1 MATFRS
7 IKRIVLCREI
17 LFRAFLAHLLVQLV
31 SVNFVEIYRFHAVK
45 RAANTNFNEEKQRAM
60 IFSVSHTGLCTKY
73 FVDNLRFRQIAFFVC
88 QKQTKKCTLFNG
100 QMLSYFFPVKY
111 FFFESQHYI
120 LYIFYEF
127 FEWPK
132 LPHRITALNFMR
144 IGSLAAGNN
153 NRTTKNLL
161 SYFSSCIFHEMEKNS
176 QTQQQTFRVRFGSQT
191 VKHTTND
198 EVNHSNHRRIV

>member
-73 FVDNLRFRQIAFFVC
+73 FVDNLRFRQIAFFVP
-88 QKQTKKCTLFNG
+88 KANKKVHTFQRPNVEL
-100 QMLSYFFPVKY
+100 FFPSEVL
-111 FFFESQHYI
+111 FFESQHYI

-161 SYFSSCIFHEMEKNS
+161 SYFSSCIFHEMKKKQPNPATNFS
-176 QTQQQTFRVRFGSQT
+176 STVRFANSKT
-191 VKHTTND
+191 YYEWWSK
-198 EVNHSNHRRIV
+198 S